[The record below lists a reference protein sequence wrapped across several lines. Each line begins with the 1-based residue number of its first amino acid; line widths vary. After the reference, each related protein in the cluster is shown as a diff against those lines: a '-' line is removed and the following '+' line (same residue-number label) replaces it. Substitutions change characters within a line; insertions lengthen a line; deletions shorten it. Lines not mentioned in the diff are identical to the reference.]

1 MLETMKGATM
11 CGVIQYNDTWCE
23 VYCDPYGTLAFD
35 NYTDGE
41 WCITEVNVENPL
53 ALTEVKSLVRNIE
66 DDMYGKCIGVIYS
79 ADGDIV
85 VLLDDSN
92 AVNRK
97 VWAPTEDVGEKFFYS
112 TDEEYDNE

>member
-1 MLETMKGATM
+1 M
-11 CGVIQYNDTWCE
+11 
-23 VYCDPYGTLAFD
+23 
-35 NYTDGE
+35 
-41 WCITEVNVENPL
+41 NVENPL